1 MNTTYTASFHNGGL
15 ETNGVDTRGRKRA
28 KLNQACREHNI
39 RDEHYCDKQEHIIKN
54 GHHEIWIDI
63 PPKEAYEQIFG
74 EAFKEYNDKQKK
86 KSRKFNSYWEKVKKS
101 RDLVPV
107 REALI
112 TIGNVEN
119 MPSPEVQREIYKAF
133 LEEFQKRN
141 PNMKVIG
148 AYYHNDEMRNNG
160 KGGFVKGAS
169 HLHLDY
175 IPVAY
180 NCNRGQKIQNSM
192 NGALL
197 EQGILN
203 LEIDPEVAERKFGL
217 RDKTSKDKKKPKK
230 NQIEEEQTEETEES
244 QKDKIKTRVVTNLIQ
259 WTTEQR
265 NLLIHVAREHGLKI
279 ENPNEKRDHVAT
291 DEYILSKNPELKNEV
306 YALAEKLLSDI
317 KEVDSE
323 KELMIDWE
331 KELINRE
338 ESANL
343 KENELKEKAKEHNE
357 QVQKAKEYFDNREQL
372 IKLKQK
378 EADERFEDLE
388 RRESFFE
395 KTKKHASES
404 LHKFVSKLKK
414 KKKEVEEKDKKL
426 DKILD
431 EASKITDKVL
441 KLDNSTASSFYDFA
455 DDIKFD
461 DARLMVAK
469 NDGQGL
475 CTWFENLGNKFG
487 AWLHKAQY
495 FAKTFWNKTPDDLI
509 NVAKDMKKS
518 SCSNLGEYINKGM
531 NGKTI
536 SQIDEA
542 EKIKAEIPKIRNKAN
557 TRNEIDWWD

>member
-1 MNTTYTASFHNGGL
+1 
-15 ETNGVDTRGRKRA
+15 
-28 KLNQACREHNI
+28 
-39 RDEHYCDKQEHIIKN
+39 
-54 GHHEIWIDI
+54 
-63 PPKEAYEQIFG
+63 
-74 EAFKEYNDKQKK
+74 
-86 KSRKFNSYWEKVKKS
+86 
-101 RDLVPV
+101 
-107 REALI
+107 
-112 TIGNVEN
+112 
-119 MPSPEVQREIYKAF
+119 
-133 LEEFQKRN
+133 
-141 PNMKVIG
+141 
-148 AYYHNDEMRNNG
+148 
-160 KGGFVKGAS
+160 
-169 HLHLDY
+169 
-175 IPVAY
+175 
-180 NCNRGQKIQNSM
+180 M

-217 RDKTSKDKKKPKK
+217 RDKTNKDKKKPKK
-230 NQIEEEQTEETEES
+230 NQIEEEQKEETEES

-279 ENPNEKRDHVAT
+279 ENPNKKRDHVAT

-509 NVAKDMKKS
+509 NVAKDMEKS

>member
-15 ETNGVDTRGRKRA
+15 ETNGVDTRGRKQA

-63 PPKEAYEQIFG
+63 PPKKAYEQIFG

-101 RDLVPV
+101 KDLVPV

-160 KGGFVKGAS
+160 KGSFVKGAS

-244 QKDKIKTRVVTNLIQ
+244 QKDK
-259 WTTEQR
+259 
-265 NLLIHVAREHGLKI
+265 A
-279 ENPNEKRDHVAT
+279 
-291 DEYILSKNPELKNEV
+291 
-306 YALAEKLLSDI
+306 
-317 KEVDSE
+317 
-323 KELMIDWE
+323 M
-331 KELINRE
+331 
-338 ESANL
+338 
-343 KENELKEKAKEHNE
+343 
-357 QVQKAKEYFDNREQL
+357 F
-372 IKLKQK
+372 
-378 EADERFEDLE
+378 
-388 RRESFFE
+388 
-395 KTKKHASES
+395 
-404 LHKFVSKLKK
+404 
-414 KKKEVEEKDKKL
+414 
-426 DKILD
+426 
-431 EASKITDKVL
+431 
-441 KLDNSTASSFYDFA
+441 
-455 DDIKFD
+455 
-461 DARLMVAK
+461 
-469 NDGQGL
+469 
-475 CTWFENLGNKFG
+475 
-487 AWLHKAQY
+487 
-495 FAKTFWNKTPDDLI
+495 
-509 NVAKDMKKS
+509 
-518 SCSNLGEYINKGM
+518 
-531 NGKTI
+531 
-536 SQIDEA
+536 
-542 EKIKAEIPKIRNKAN
+542 
-557 TRNEIDWWD
+557 

>member
-28 KLNQACREHNI
+28 NLNQACREHNI

-74 EAFKEYNDKQKK
+74 ETFKEYNDKQKK

-101 RDLVPV
+101 KDLVPV

-119 MPSPEVQREIYKAF
+119 MPSPEVKREIYKAF

-160 KGGFVKGAS
+160 KDGFVKGAS

-175 IPVAY
+175 ISVAY

-230 NQIEEEQTEETEES
+230 NQIEEEQKEETEES

-279 ENPNEKRDHVAT
+279 ENPNEKREHVAT
-291 DEYILSKNPELKNEV
+291 DEYILSKNPDLKNEV

-509 NVAKDMKKS
+509 NVAKDMEKS

>member
-39 RDEHYCDKQEHIIKN
+39 RDAHYCDKQEHIVKN

-101 RDLVPV
+101 KDLVPV

-160 KGGFVKGAS
+160 KGDFVKGAS

-203 LEIDPEVAERKFGL
+203 LEIDLAVAERKFGL

-230 NQIEEEQTEETEES
+230 NQIEEEQKEETEEN
-244 QKDKIKTRVVTNLIQ
+244 QKDKLKTRVVTNLIQ

-279 ENPNEKRDHVAT
+279 ENPNEKREHVST
-291 DEYILSKNPELKNEV
+291 DDYILSKNPDLKNEV

-331 KELINRE
+331 KELVNRE

-343 KENELKEKAKEHNE
+343 KENELEEKAKEYNE

-378 EADERFEDLE
+378 EVDERFEELE

-395 KTKKHASES
+395 KAKKHASES
-404 LHKFVSKLKK
+404 LHKFVSKLKT
-414 KKKEVEEKDKKL
+414 KKKEVEEKNKKL

-441 KLDNSTASSFYDFA
+441 KLNNSTASSFYEFA

-509 NVAKDMKKS
+509 NVAKDMEKS

-536 SQIDEA
+536 SQINEA
-542 EKIKAEIPKIRNKAN
+542 EKIKGEIPKIRSNAN
-557 TRNEIDWWD
+557 TRMRTL

>member
-15 ETNGVDTRGRKRA
+15 ETNGIDTRGRKRA

-39 RDEHYCDKQEHIIKN
+39 RDEHYCDKQEHIVKN

-101 RDLVPV
+101 KDLVPV

-160 KGGFVKGAS
+160 KGDFVKGAS

-175 IPVAY
+175 IPIAY

-203 LEIDPEVAERKFGL
+203 LEIDPAVAERKFGL

-230 NQIEEEQTEETEES
+230 NQIEEEQKEENEES
-244 QKDKIKTRVVTNLIQ
+244 QKDKLKTRVVTNLIQ

-279 ENPNEKRDHVAT
+279 ENPNEKREHVST
-291 DEYILSKNPELKNEV
+291 DDYILSKNPDLKNEV
-306 YALAEKLLSDI
+306 YALAEKLLLDI

-331 KELINRE
+331 KELVNRE

-343 KENELKEKAKEHNE
+343 KENELEEKAKEYNE

-378 EADERFEDLE
+378 EVDEHFEDLE

-395 KTKKHASES
+395 KAKKHASES

-441 KLDNSTASSFYDFA
+441 KLNNSTASSFYEFA

-509 NVAKDMKKS
+509 NVAKDMEKS